1 MLLVIRTPKA
11 LEIGHCALTNRI
23 CPDAVGEVKNDGK
36 AELDKVWALPFL
48 TAWCWPAAKAKRRRP
63 KTSVDGVRQMM
74 KQVRRWLP
82 GRRLVL
88 VGQ

>member
-1 MLLVIRTPKA
+1 MLFV
-11 LEIGHCALTNRI
+11 EGLTGFEHPI
-23 CPDAVGEVKNDGK
+23 CE
-36 AELDKVWALPFL
+36 VWALPFL